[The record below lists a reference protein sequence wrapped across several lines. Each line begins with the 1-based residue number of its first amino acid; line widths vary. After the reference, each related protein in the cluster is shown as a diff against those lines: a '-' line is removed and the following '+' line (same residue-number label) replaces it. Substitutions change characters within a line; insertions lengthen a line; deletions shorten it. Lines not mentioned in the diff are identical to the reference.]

1 MRGGQRATGSGSYG
15 PERTRRST
23 TGRWTSLPHCATGT
37 GQGWRAIRSARIRS
51 ALLGALPASLSHP
64 GRRQGRPRSSWSGR
78 ALESLGEVGNQ
89 VVRVLDTDGVADE
102 AVLDSDLKT
111 LLARQLVEA
120 HDGRLL
126 DEALD
131 AAERDREIGDP
142 AGVHDP
148 RGGVEVAPH
157 LE

>member
-1 MRGGQRATGSGSYG
+1 MSVRIRDA
-15 PERTRRST
+15 RV
-23 TGRWTSLPHCATGT
+23 
-37 GQGWRAIRSARIRS
+37 RSAS
-51 ALLGALPASLSHP
+51 LGALPTTLSRP
-64 GRRQGRPRSSWSGR
+64 DRRQGRPRSSRSGR

-102 AVLDSDLKT
+102 VVLDADLKT

-131 AAERDREIGDP
+131 TAERYREIGDP
-142 AGVHDP
+142 ASVDDP
-148 RGGVEVAPH
+148 
-157 LE
+157 